1 MEPTFSQVAAWSHA
15 IAAVIHALF
24 AVYLGLAWRNG
35 SRGSFLIAA
44 MGLSALWASANWAF
58 VLTGWNWLFLLGNL
72 LDVLRMGA
80 WFGFLVALVFQPTAE
95 YEGEVPPRWPKP
107 MTLAV
112 VSLGAAGVLCFSMG
126 LPV

>member
-44 MGLSALWASANWAF
+44 MGVSALWASANWAF
-58 VLTGWNWLFLLGNL
+58 ALTGWNWLFLLGNL
-72 LDVLRMGA
+72 LDGA
-80 WFGFLVALVFQPTAE
+80 RDDIAARLTAAL
-95 YEGEVPPRWPKP
+95 EGVTVEVQ
-107 MTLAV
+107 
-112 VSLGAAGVLCFSMG
+112 G
-126 LPV
+126 